1 MFRSNSLPSQLSVQ
15 MKPGLVYGIRSSSPP
30 SSHCSPNFVREVKDN
45 PKTKEEGDDPG
56 YSACKLSLSPWALCQ
71 RQCQSCKRGALHL
84 VYIIL
89 TLITVVI
96 PRSVGGY
103 HASLSRSRPGFESQ
117 RGNLFSSIPRETRR
131 VSRHEH
137 NFFLPLQMST
147 PRIDHRL
154 ACVCSCWC
162 PSGEMRGLPD
172 NKTHTCARAHTC

>member
-1 MFRSNSLPSQLSVQ
+1 MGSAPPLRLLHTAVPTLCERSKTIPRRKRKAKASSQ
-15 MKPGLVYGIRSSSPP
+15 I
-30 SSHCSPNFVREVKDN
+30 
-45 PKTKEEGDDPG
+45 PG

-162 PSGEMRGLPD
+162 PSGEVWGLLD
-172 NKTHTCARAHTC
+172 NKTHTCARAHTLLTTDPLLSLI